1 MYAAGLND
9 DRKKRLGTRRAV
21 AESRAAG
28 ANAVLRASHGKTQR
42 GTSDPELNSKRG
54 ETHPETNGPLI
65 FLQYRYDTA
74 TRTALASDSS
84 HGGKVMKET
93 GTTVAF

>member
-1 MYAAGLND
+1 MTTE
-9 DRKKRLGTRRAV
+9 RKTRDKACGAV

-54 ETHPETNGPLI
+54 ETHPETNEPLI